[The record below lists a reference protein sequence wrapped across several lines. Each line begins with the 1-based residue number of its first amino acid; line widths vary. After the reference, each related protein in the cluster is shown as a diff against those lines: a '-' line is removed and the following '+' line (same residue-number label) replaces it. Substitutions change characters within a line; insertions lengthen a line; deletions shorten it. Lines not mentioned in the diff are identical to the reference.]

1 MCEYLSD
8 ALSCLFKHSEG
19 RERINVLQ
27 HFNVVLDVEAAT
39 ANTNGLNRTQRAMD
53 L

>member
-8 ALSCLFKHSEG
+8 ALSCLFKH
-19 RERINVLQ
+19 RERINVL

-39 ANTNGLNRTQRAMD
+39 ANTNGLNRAQRAVD